1 MGVEEEATLL
11 GPLIHLHQV
20 TEEEYQVH
28 LDHVPNLEERE
39 EEIKEIGDADLLD
52 LLVALVHLLHRIVD
66 DIRVLHRQNIWVENQ
81 ALVI

>member
-1 MGVEEEATLL
+1 MVEEEVILL

-20 TEEEYQVH
+20 KEEEYQVH

-39 EEIKEIGDADLLD
+39 EEIKEIDDVDLLA
-52 LLVALVHLLHRIVD
+52 LLVALVHHLHHIVD
-66 DIRVLHRQNIWVENQ
+66 DILVLHRLNIWVENQ